1 MKKFIQNKEG
11 LITTSIGLIFI
22 AYDYVSNHYEF
33 YGYKSNFCLI
43 AGYGFILFGLII
55 IFGKYI
61 WKKTMNFYGD
71 FNKLSL
77 VASDVEQLKVLLKGN
92 NWYDRFSINFD
103 FDIHKPIIEKS
114 SISIP
119 FITSTAKRGPF
130 NFYIKFEK
138 QDPRSPKR
146 GLIKMTT
153 DFYMQSFGIFVCR
166 SIRRT
171 IKTNLSKL

>member
-1 MKKFIQNKEG
+1 MV
-11 LITTSIGLIFI
+11 
-22 AYDYVSNHYEF
+22 YDYVSNHYQL
-33 YGYKSNFCLI
+33 YGYESNFCLI
-43 AGYGFILFGLII
+43 TGSVFILFGLIVI
-55 IFGKYI
+55 LGKYI
-61 WKKTMNFYGD
+61 FKKTMNFYGD

-92 NWYDRFSINFD
+92 NWYDRVSINFD
-103 FDIHKPIIEKS
+103 FDKNKPIIEKS

-119 FITSTAKRGPF
+119 FITSNKRGIID
-130 NFYIKFEK
+130 FYIKFEK
-138 QDPRSPKR
+138 KDPRSPKR

-153 DFYMQSFGIFVCR
+153 DFYMQTFGIFVCR

>member
-1 MKKFIQNKEG
+1 
-11 LITTSIGLIFI
+11 
-22 AYDYVSNHYEF
+22 
-33 YGYKSNFCLI
+33 
-43 AGYGFILFGLII
+43 
-55 IFGKYI
+55 
-61 WKKTMNFYGD
+61 MNFYGD

-92 NWYDRFSINFD
+92 NWYDRVSINFD
-103 FDIHKPIIEKS
+103 FDKNKPIIEKS

-119 FITSTAKRGPF
+119 FITSNKRGIID
-130 NFYIKFEK
+130 FYIKFEK
-138 QDPRSPKR
+138 KDPRSPKR

-153 DFYMQSFGIFVCR
+153 DFYMQTFGIFVCR